1 MAEKEIKITFAG
13 EKLEALSF
21 FLAEQ
26 GDTES
31 GRAAERAG
39 AGNCGRDSRKYD
51 EHGNVRRISE
61 RI

>member
-1 MAEKEIKITFAG
+1 MRNKTAEGIRQT
-13 EKLEALSF
+13 
-21 FLAEQ
+21 EQ

-51 EHGNVRRISE
+51 EHGNVSRISE